1 MRVRDEASTEA
12 TRPLRRAGAR
22 ASVRPRMRRSPLSG
36 RRVAAGLCA
45 ALSILALAAGAI
57 LLYLRVE
64 LLDEQGFADRTVEA
78 VRDPQVRATLAD
90 RIVSAAIEVEPDL
103 LSARPLLES
112 AARGAIDTPAFEGLV
127 RAAAINAHRLLFD
140 AEEPTIAV
148 DVADAAELI
157 LPAVRSVDPEL
168 AEDLPER
175 LEAPLATLDRR
186 DFAAD
191 TIEFADQIRFLAIVL
206 PLLGVAL
213 LGAAV
218 SLSDH
223 RGLALRRAPLA
234 VAAAA
239 GLVLL
244 ALALAEPDATRRVE
258 GLTLGQANEAID
270 DAWDAL
276 LGPLRTAA
284 LATAIVAL
292 GIALLVSPRAGRLL
306 APLGAA
312 ARSLSATPRGRTVR
326 GLRGIGLLAAGA
338 LVVTADSEVVQAA
351 GFVLGAVLVAWGSAD
366 LIGAV
371 AGPVPERRA
380 ARLGVVSGGSRPGGA
395 RTAGAL
401 PGPRVAAAFAL
412 LLAGGAAAAVILSDR
427 DDGPASASGAAER
440 PDTCNGSAELC
451 ERRLNEVVF
460 PGTHNSMSAADE
472 PGWVFANQRRS
483 IESQLDDGI
492 RLFLLDPHW
501 GVPVAGNRVRTDVEA
516 EGESR
521 NRVAKALGPE
531 AVRTAERL
539 AGRVGGGNLSGARQ
553 VWLCHSLCE
562 LGATKMSA
570 ALDVYREWLDE
581 HPGEILIL
589 MLEPSVPA
597 WAVELQFKRAGLL
610 DRVARL
616 RRDQPLPTLG
626 TLLERG
632 RQLVVLGERDTGDLS
647 WYLEAFDFI
656 QDTPL
661 GPRATRSCAPSR
673 GDEDSPIFMLNH
685 WVDDFP
691 PRPSANARVNSGE
704 EIVARAERCERR
716 RELPVSLIAVDHYD
730 LGGVVAAANELND
743 RPQPQ

>member
-1 MRVRDEASTEA
+1 
-12 TRPLRRAGAR
+12 
-22 ASVRPRMRRSPLSG
+22 MRRSPLSG

-45 ALSILALAAGAI
+45 ALSILVLAAGAI

-64 LLDEQGFADRTVEA
+64 LLDEQGFADRAVEA

-90 RIVSAAIEVEPDL
+90 RIVSAAIEIEPDL

-112 AARGAIDTPAFEGLV
+112 AARGAIDTPAFEELV
-127 RAAAINAHRLLFD
+127 RAAAINAHRVLFD
-140 AEEPTIAV
+140 EEEPTIAV
-148 DVADAAELI
+148 DIADAAELI
-157 LPAVRSVDPEL
+157 VPAVRSVDPEL
-168 AEDLPER
+168 AEELPER

-191 TIEFADQIRFLAIVL
+191 TIEFAEQIRFLAIVL
-206 PLLGVAL
+206 PVLGIAL

-218 SLSDH
+218 ALSDN

-234 VAAAA
+234 VAAAG

-244 ALALAEPDATRRVE
+244 ALTLAEPDATRQVR
-258 GLTLGQANEAID
+258 GLTLGQANDAID

-284 LATAIVAL
+284 LATAIVSLA
-292 GIALLVSPRAGRLL
+292 IALLVSPRAGRLL
-306 APLGAA
+306 APLGTA
-312 ARSLSATPRGRTVR
+312 ARSLSATPRGRAVR

-338 LVVTADSEVVQAA
+338 LVVTADSDVVEAA
-351 GFVLGAVLVAWGSAD
+351 GFVLGAVFVAWGSSD

-371 AGPVPERRA
+371 AGPVPARRA
-380 ARLGVVSGGSRPGGA
+380 VRPGLVTSAPRSTGGA
-395 RTAGAL
+395 R
-401 PGPRVAAAFAL
+401 PGPRVAVAVAL
-412 LLAGGAAAAVILSDR
+412 LLAGVAAAAVVLTDG
-427 DDGPASASGAAER
+427 DDGPAGATGGGER
-440 PDTCNGSAELC
+440 PGTCNGSPDLC

-460 PGTHNSMSAADE
+460 AGTHNSMSAADE
-472 PGWVFANQRRS
+472 PGWVFANQRHS
-483 IESQLDDGI
+483 IEAQLDDGI

-501 GVPVAGNRVRTDVEA
+501 GVPAAGNRVRTDLEA
-516 EGESR
+516 EGQSR

-539 AGRVGGGNLSGARQ
+539 AGRVGGGSLSGARQ

-570 ALDVYREWLDE
+570 VLDLYREWLDE
-581 HPGEILIL
+581 HPGEVLIL

-610 DRVARL
+610 SRLARL
-616 RRDQPLPTLG
+616 RRDRPLPTLG
-626 TLLERG
+626 TLLQRG
-632 RQLVVLGERDTGDLS
+632 RQLVVLGERDTGDLP

-673 GDEDSPIFMLNH
+673 GDEDNPILMLNH

-691 PRPSANARVNSGE
+691 PRPSANARVNSKE
-704 EIVARAERCERR
+704 EILARAERCERR
-716 RELPVSLIAVDHYD
+716 RGLPVSLIAVDHYD
-730 LGGVVAAANELND
+730 LGGVIAAASELND
-743 RPQPQ
+743 RSPAG

>member
-1 MRVRDEASTEA
+1 
-12 TRPLRRAGAR
+12 
-22 ASVRPRMRRSPLSG
+22 MRRSPLSG

-45 ALSILALAAGAI
+45 GLSILVLAAGAI

-64 LLDEQGFADRTVEA
+64 LLDEQGFADRAVEA

-90 RIVSAAIEVEPDL
+90 RIVSAAIEIEPDL

-127 RAAAINAHRLLFD
+127 RAAAINAHRVLFD
-140 AEEPTIAV
+140 EDEPTIAV
-148 DVADAAELI
+148 DIADAAELI
-157 LPAVRSVDPEL
+157 VPAVRSVDPEL
-168 AEDLPER
+168 AEELPER

-186 DFAAD
+186 DFASD
-191 TIEFADQIRFLAIVL
+191 TIEFAEQIRFLALVL
-206 PLLGVAL
+206 PVLGIVL
-213 LGAAV
+213 LGAGV
-218 SLSDH
+218 MLSDN

-234 VAAAA
+234 VAAAG

-244 ALALAEPDATRRVE
+244 ALDLAEPDATRQVQ
-258 GLTLGQANEAID
+258 GLTLGQANDAID

-284 LATAIVAL
+284 LATAVVSVA
-292 GIALLVSPRAGRLL
+292 IALLVSPRAGRLL
-306 APLGAA
+306 APLGAV
-312 ARSLSATPRGRTVR
+312 ARSLSATPRGRGMR

-338 LVVTADSEVVQAA
+338 LVVTADSDVVEAA
-351 GFVLGAVLVAWGSAD
+351 GFVLGAVLVAWGSSD

-371 AGPVPERRA
+371 AGPVPDRR
-380 ARLGVVSGGSRPGGA
+380 GA
-395 RTAGAL
+395 RRIGATAGGLVAAGPRARGVTRAGSTHSGGAL
-401 PGPRVAAAFAL
+401 PGARVAAAIAL
-412 LLAGGAAAAVILSDR
+412 LLAGGAAAAVILNDD
-427 DDGPASASGAAER
+427 DDGPAGATGGAER
-440 PDTCNGSAELC
+440 PGTCNGSPDLC

-460 PGTHNSMSAADE
+460 AGTHNSMSAADE
-472 PGWVFANQRRS
+472 PGWVFANQRHS
-483 IESQLDDGI
+483 IETQLDDGV

-501 GVPVAGNRVRTDVEA
+501 GVVAGNRVRTDLEA

-521 NRVAKALGPE
+521 NRVAKALGPA

-539 AGRVGGGNLSGARQ
+539 AGRVGAGNLSGARQ

-570 ALDVYREWLDE
+570 VLELYREWLDE
-581 HPGEILIL
+581 HPGEVLIL

-597 WAVELQFKRAGLL
+597 WAVELQLERAGLL
-610 DRVARL
+610 SRVARL

-632 RQLVVLGERDTGDLS
+632 RQLVVLGERDTGDLP
-647 WYLEAFDFI
+647 WYLDAFDFV

-661 GPRATRSCAPSR
+661 GPRATSSCAPSR

-691 PRPSANARVNSGE
+691 PRPSANARVNSKE

-716 RELPVSLIAVDHYD
+716 RGLPVSLIAVDHYD
-730 LGGVVAAANELND
+730 LGGVVAAAAELND
-743 RPQPQ
+743 RPRAQ